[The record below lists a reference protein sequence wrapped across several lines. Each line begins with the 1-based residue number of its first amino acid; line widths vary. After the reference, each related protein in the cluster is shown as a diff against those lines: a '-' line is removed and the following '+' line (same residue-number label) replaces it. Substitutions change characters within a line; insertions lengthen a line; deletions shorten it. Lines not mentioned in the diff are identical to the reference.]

1 MSFKKCVPLSLLL
14 IFSLF
19 HLPLAEGA
27 QMAFLKIILNQ
38 EEKGEFLVW
47 IAETGDFLVRIE
59 DLIKMGFAEV
69 KGKSYIIEGEE
80 FVSLESVKGVKVE
93 LNEKAL
99 ILEMVADPQILAEN
113 VLNLRYPRQ
122 LDVYYPK
129 DTAAFL
135 NYAVTYYARDSFEYD
150 RVVVSD
156 ELGFRTGDFLFLTD
170 SYYSQREGEK
180 GDLVRLM
187 SNITY
192 DRREDLIRGVAGD
205 FFATSGELGST
216 LNVGGLSLS
225 KNYRIDPYFIKYPEI
240 GFSGITSLPS
250 EVEVY
255 RDGVLIRKAR
265 ISPGGFKL
273 RDIPTYP
280 GSGLAE
286 VVLKDAFGREQV
298 IELPYYFTDTLLK
311 KGLQEYSYGI
321 GFLRK
326 DFGVDSN
333 QYEDF
338 AFLGFH
344 RYGINDS
351 LTAGIRGEVSGEMVN
366 AGLNSTYLLPRQ
378 LGVVNGSLA
387 WSDSKGKGTGLGGSM
402 SYLYQGRE
410 LSFNLLLREFTR
422 DYSNISIESTSE
434 RIKYEIGVGASYY
447 APLLGSISVGF
458 GAMEKYSGVDS
469 KILASNY
476 SRGLTKSSRI
486 MFTLTRDMESHITEF
501 AIGLTYYFK
510 DQITASAG
518 YHREDGTSRERIQ
531 VLRNLP
537 LGEGFGGRASFE
549 RNQESR
555 THYNNYDLQM
565 QYNARHGQL
574 AGEMVGVGDV
584 EMYSLSAAG
593 SLSLVKD
600 VFSVS
605 RPIQDSFALV
615 DVGDLKGVRVCL
627 NNQEIGQTG
636 ASGKLLIPSL
646 NSYYDNQI
654 SISDKDIPIEYSLT
668 DVMKYVSPPLR
679 SGSHIEFKTSKLQ
692 AFVGMLK
699 VRVEGELRPAEFV
712 EFKLTAMGRDLI
724 SYTGKGGEFYF
735 ENINPGTY
743 KGELKLLDKVF
754 AFDIVFPESD
764 DVVVDLGEVLCE

>member
-1 MSFKKCVPLSLLL
+1 
-14 IFSLF
+14 
-19 HLPLAEGA
+19 
-27 QMAFLKIILNQ
+27 
-38 EEKGEFLVW
+38 
-47 IAETGDFLVRIE
+47 
-59 DLIKMGFAEV
+59 
-69 KGKSYIIEGEE
+69 
-80 FVSLESVKGVKVE
+80 
-93 LNEKAL
+93 
-99 ILEMVADPQILAEN
+99 
-113 VLNLRYPRQ
+113 
-122 LDVYYPK
+122 
-129 DTAAFL
+129 
-135 NYAVTYYARDSFEYD
+135 
-150 RVVVSD
+150 
-156 ELGFRTGDFLFLTD
+156 
-170 SYYSQREGEK
+170 
-180 GDLVRLM
+180 
-187 SNITY
+187 
-192 DRREDLIRGVAGD
+192 
-205 FFATSGELGST
+205 
-216 LNVGGLSLS
+216 
-225 KNYRIDPYFIKYPEI
+225 
-240 GFSGITSLPS
+240 
-250 EVEVY
+250 
-255 RDGVLIRKAR
+255 
-265 ISPGGFKL
+265 
-273 RDIPTYP
+273 
-280 GSGLAE
+280 
-286 VVLKDAFGREQV
+286 
-298 IELPYYFTDTLLK
+298 
-311 KGLQEYSYGI
+311 
-321 GFLRK
+321 
-326 DFGVDSN
+326 
-333 QYEDF
+333 
-338 AFLGFH
+338 
-344 RYGINDS
+344 
-351 LTAGIRGEVSGEMVN
+351 
-366 AGLNSTYLLPRQ
+366 

-486 MFTLTRDMESHITEF
+486 TFTLTRDMESRVTEF

-510 DQITASAG
+510 DQVTASAG

-549 RNQESR
+549 RNQETR